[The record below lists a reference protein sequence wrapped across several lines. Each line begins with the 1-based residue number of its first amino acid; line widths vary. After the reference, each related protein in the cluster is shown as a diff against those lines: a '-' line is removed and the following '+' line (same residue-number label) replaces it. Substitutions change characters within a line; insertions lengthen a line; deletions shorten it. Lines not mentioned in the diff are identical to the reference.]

1 MADITLVADVSS
13 IRDAQKALK
22 RFSDAS
28 DKLGRSVLGT
38 INKINNVASGWDQV
52 NKAYKQG
59 TINSKALKAAQTE
72 LARELAVLNGYY
84 KANGQLNTQRALAEL
99 RAAQAARENARATE
113 EAARAAQQAAQRQN
127 ELRMRFQEGY
137 AAFARARAQMRDLRE
152 ALRNNIITTEQ
163 YREAVRRLREEQ
175 QRQNGQNQ
183 GNIRSQ
189 NNLGLAV
196 QQTGY
201 QVGDFFV
208 QVQSGTNALVAFGQQ
223 ATQLVGV
230 LPLIHA
236 QLGMSAMR
244 AIALSTGL
252 GIAIPIVTA
261 IGAAFMRTSGSGKTL
276 EQTLSDLEQASSDL
290 HESFTFLERKDL
302 QQTFGFLTESVL
314 EASEAMKTLRAQNEL
329 KKLEQTLRDIGGLS
343 QAGIFDNF
351 VQGLISIG
359 TFGIN
364 IKTPEMLDEEK
375 FKKLGL
381 NMSKA
386 TFDSYIQGMAYLAK
400 SGDRVS
406 VVNNFNDMMKEIAES
421 GAELPSATFDILNQL
436 YNSMVAVAE
445 SNAKFSKETETSLR
459 TQISHQQQ
467 IATIQDQVNAAR
479 KELRATYNTEERSLQ
494 QQIALARMKV
504 QFGEDSVEVERL
516 IAQQARENYR
526 LAQLEKGIKGNL
538 LNDLM
543 EQYDTHVSITNQIG
557 SSADNARDLAD
568 ALREANSAMAGLA
581 GFSASLDKALAVSV
595 AKVEALRTG
604 ANAAVAGTI
613 TGMRVD
619 LDRRMQE
626 AVGAGVDRSI
636 VESMFGAERSKISQ
650 LEASE
655 NQRVKLQES
664 LRGGSSGGVGG
675 GSAKTQEDYLAKL
688 QQEADR
694 KLSLIGLSEQ
704 EARVKEIIFQLQDKQ
719 LPVEQERIEKII
731 ATEEAI
737 RKANEAEQ
745 QREQMMNTITSNIE
759 SAFMSVVDGSKSVE
773 DAFKSMLR
781 NIILAIYQQQVAQ
794 PAATAIGDIIKS
806 FFANGGAFS
815 KGVQFYAKGDVFNS
829 PTAFQHSGGLGVM
842 GEAGPEAIMPLK
854 RGKNGKLGVQMEG
867 SGGGV
872 TIHQN
877 FNFSANGDDSVKR
890 IIRGEIPRITEAT
903 KAAVVDAKRRGG
915 SYGRSF

>member
-1 MADITLVADVSS
+1 MADITLVATMDTSG
-13 IRDAQKALK
+13 IQRGEK
-22 RFSDAS
+22 
-28 DKLGRSVLGT
+28 T
-38 INKINNVASGWDQV
+38 INQSAI
-52 NKAYKQG
+52 
-59 TINSKALKAAQTE
+59 
-72 LARELAVLNGYY
+72 AVS
-84 KANGQLNTQRALAEL
+84 RAV
-99 RAAQAARENARATE
+99 ARADTE
-113 EAARAAQQAAQRQN
+113 FARLDKQLKQNKISLEQHSQATRKVTKDLAAFKAGQSEVGNMFNNIERQLVGNTRSMSKFGVGVQQA
-127 ELRMRFQEGY
+127 
-137 AAFARARAQMRDLRE
+137 
-152 ALRNNIITTEQ
+152 
-163 YREAVRRLREEQ
+163 
-175 QRQNGQNQ
+175 
-183 GNIRSQ
+183 
-189 NNLGLAV
+189 
-196 QQTGY
+196 GY
-201 QVGDFFV
+201 QVGDFLV
-208 QVQSGTNALVAFGQQ
+208 QIQSGTNAFVAFGQQ
-223 ATQLVGV
+223 ATQLVGI
-230 LPLIHA
+230 LPMFNPALVG
-236 QLGMSAMR
+236 LSA
-244 AIALSTGL
+244 GL
-252 GIAIPIVTA
+252 GIAIPLVTA
-261 IGAAFMRTSGSGKTL
+261 IGAYFSRAGDTAGAMEDQIK
-276 EQTLSDLEQASSDL
+276 DLESAVRDYTSA
-290 HESFTFLERKDL
+290 
-302 QQTFGFLTESVL
+302 L
-314 EASEAMKTLRAQNEL
+314 EASRDITGHLRDEFGVTSNILRQLVQDFEELARIKVFDEIGSKVAALRTTHLEGFYGDLENIKYLLRLEGLFAAAGQEVAQFDGLLKTVENDAVDLGDRIAAAMS
-329 KKLEQTLRDIGGLS
+329 LRDILLENSGG
-343 QAGIFDNF
+343 
-351 VQGLISIG
+351 
-359 TFGIN
+359 
-364 IKTPEMLDEEK
+364 IK
-375 FKKLGL
+375 
-381 NMSKA
+381 NMKTDQEA
-386 TFDSYIQGMAYLAK
+386 FYNDLVRIIQQMEVF
-400 SGDRVS
+400 R
-406 VVNNFNDMMKEIAES
+406 E
-421 GAELPSATFDILNQL
+421 QQ
-436 YNSMVAVAE
+436 
-445 SNAKFSKETETSLR
+445 KETSASLR

-543 EQYDTHVSITNQIG
+543 EQYDTHVNITNQIG

-664 LRGGSSGGVGG
+664 LRGGSSGGGASGPNPIEQAQEYLEKIQREAEFKRTLVGLTDEQ
-675 GSAKTQEDYLAKL
+675 ATQEERRNQLLTQLNGYEEGLGE
-688 QQEADR
+688 QYSERINQIIQMETETR
-694 KLSLIGLSEQ
+694 KLM
-704 EARVKEIIFQLQDKQ
+704 
-719 LPVEQERIEKII
+719 
-731 ATEEAI
+731 
-737 RKANEAEQ
+737 EAEQ
-745 QREQMMNTITSNIE
+745 QREQMMTSVQGHIE
-759 SAFMSVVDGSKSVE
+759 SAFMSFVDGSKSVE

-781 NIILAIYQQQVAQ
+781 NIILEIYQTKVAE
-794 PAATAIGDIIKS
+794 PAANAIMDLLFSAKGNV
-806 FFANGGAFS
+806 FNGGAHV
-815 KGVQFYAKGDVFNS
+815 KAYADGGVVNRT
-829 PTAFQHSGGLGVM
+829 TAFPMRGGVGIM